1 MIIFELTEPDGERV
15 DSKVIDMLSDL
26 NEKPRVSTSKIGVKT
41 TSLMIL
47 LVDLRKSSQ
56 QFR

>member
-1 MIIFELTEPDGERV
+1 MIIFELTEQDGEKV

-26 NEKPRVSTSKIGVKT
+26 NGKPRVSTSKIGVKT

-47 LVDLRKSSQ
+47 LVGW
-56 QFR
+56 